1 MNINDEKISQQQD
14 DALENNSDSGQASGS
29 NIAASISSEDA
40 SEQIVHHLQTTGEE
54 IGLTWRTC
62 MAAAGMCMCY
72 NTYLFTL
79 LIPPTILSYINAEL
93 GPDPRYTWIT
103 ISWNLGGAMF
113 VTIGGRLSD
122 IFGRRYFFLT
132 GSGLLIIGSIV
143 SATGQSISQMIAGGT
158 IFGAGS
164 GFLEMSFGAVQ
175 EIVPSR
181 YRAVTIGLFDASSII
196 AQMMPLIAWVII
208 RNTHNWRVCYYTMI
222 GFQALNFAFLFF
234 FYNPPKFRD
243 LQAEHGKTK
252 TQILKDFDYVG
263 LFLFIAGCTLFIVG
277 LSWGGSLYPWNSGA
291 AIAPIVIGFGAL
303 VGLGFYEAYA
313 NLKEP
318 LFPPRLF
325 KAVRH
330 FTMPLIVMAVGG
342 MQYYSNAT
350 LWTRLSQLLYAGDE
364 ISKGLYAEAIPLG
377 TILGGIAVT
386 FSKKIGHQRWQVF
399 FAVGLQTAC
408 VGAMSTASIDNAPKS
423 IILTVIISLTSSLI
437 ILNGMV
443 LVGFGIVYQEDIGTA
458 AGLAG
463 TSRLLAGAVA
473 TAIFSNVT
481 NNKYVATLPEQVR
494 ASVASFDLPT
504 DVVTRLITAAAAGT
518 STAYNSIPGITPDIE
533 AAATMANKVSY
544 LAGAHLSYQVA
555 LAFGLFGCIAALF
568 VPTVDTRKYTKR
580 TVAPQQADKKAL
592 KQNNGAV

>member
-1 MNINDEKISQQQD
+1 MTVNDEKGTTHHADYVVDST
-14 DALENNSDSGQASGS
+14 SDSAQA
-29 NIAASISSEDA
+29 AASVSSEDA
-40 SEQIVHHLQTTGEE
+40 NEQIVHHLQTTGEE
-54 IGLTWRTC
+54 VGLTWRTC
-62 MAAAGMCMCY
+62 MAAISMAMCY

-79 LIPPTILSYINAEL
+79 LIPPAILTYINAEL

-122 IFGRRYFFLT
+122 IFGRRYFFLA
-132 GSGLLIIGSIV
+132 GALILIVGSII
-143 SATGQSISQMIAGGT
+143 SATGKTIDQMIAGGA

-196 AQMMPLIAWVII
+196 AQVMPLIAWVII
-208 RNTHNWRVCYYTMI
+208 RNTQNWRICYYTMI
-222 GFQALNFAFLFF
+222 AFQVLNFFCLFF
-234 FYNPPKFRD
+234 FYNPPKFSDR
-243 LQAEHGKTK
+243 QAEHGKTR
-252 TQILKDFDYVG
+252 TQILKDFDYLG
-263 LFLFIAGCTLFIVG
+263 LFLFVAGCMLFIIG
-277 LSWGGSLYPWNSGA
+277 LSWGGSLYPWKSA
-291 AIAPIVIGFGAL
+291 ASIVPIVIGFLAL
-303 VGLGFYEAYA
+303 VVLGFYEAYA
-313 NLKEP
+313 DLKEP

-330 FTMPLIVMAVGG
+330 FTMPMAVMAVGG

-364 ISKGLYAEAIPLG
+364 ISKGLYAEVLPLG
-377 TILGGIAVT
+377 TILGGIFVA

-399 FAVGLQTAC
+399 FAVALQTAC
-408 VGAMSTASIDNAPKS
+408 VGAMSTASMDNPVKS
-423 IILTVIISLTSSLI
+423 IILTVIISMCSSLI

-481 NNKYVATLPEQVR
+481 NNKYAEILPKEVT
-494 ASVASFDLPT
+494 ANVSKFNLPT

-518 STAYNSIPGITPDIE
+518 SAAFEGIPGITPDIE
-533 AAATMANKVSY
+533 AAAALGNKISY
-544 LAGAHLSYQVA
+544 LTGAHLSYQVA
-555 LAFGLFGCIAALF
+555 LAFGLLGCIAAVF
-568 VPTVDTRKYTKR
+568 VPSVDTRKYTKK
-580 TVAPQQADKKAL
+580 TVAPQRADKKAL
-592 KQNNGAV
+592 KQKDEGV